1 MNRTTSMIVGIVS
14 IILSLVSAVFAA
26 FYWSGTV
33 ITDTPHTK
41 HGLLFAGV
49 FVILF
54 LFGLILVRGKGK
66 TPA

>member
-1 MNRTTSMIVGIVS
+1 MNRTTSIILGIVS
-14 IILSLVSAVFAA
+14 IILSLGSAALTV
-26 FYWSGTV
+26 FYWLGIV

-41 HGLLFAGV
+41 HGLLFAGI